1 MTDISERSR
10 HGRKIIV
17 VEGVNDKHV
26 VMHILTRSGMRL
38 DIDIID
44 RDGLDE
50 LLRGIPLLV
59 GNAEN
64 RVIGIVVDANDSTIA
79 RSRAVLD
86 LLRRVG
92 VNAPASLGEY
102 GTIIPGTDELPRIGI
117 WMMPDNRSPGELEHF
132 VAKMIPDDDPVWPLS
147 QGYIDSI
154 PARHRA
160 FRPQKETRAKVL
172 SWIATREEPG
182 FMGQAIDRRDL
193 RTDGE
198 LCQTFIAWLNRL
210 FAVEDSAED
219 VGQRS

>member
-1 MTDISERSR
+1 MTELSEHSR

-26 VMHILTRSGMRL
+26 VMHILTRSGIRL

-86 LLRRVG
+86 LLRRAG
-92 VNAPASLGEY
+92 VNAPASLEEY
-102 GTIIPGTDELPRIGI
+102 GTIIPETDELPRIGI

-147 QGYIDSI
+147 EGYIDGI
-154 PARHRA
+154 PPNYRA

-193 RTDGE
+193 QTDGE

-210 FAVEDSAED
+210 FEPDEEVANTA
-219 VGQRS
+219 

>member
-10 HGRKIIV
+10 HGRKIIA

-26 VMHILTRSGMRL
+26 IMHILTRSGIRL
-38 DIDIID
+38 GIDVID

-64 RVIGIVVDANDSTIA
+64 RVVGIVVDANDSTIA

-86 LLRRVG
+86 LLRRAG
-92 VNAPASLGEY
+92 VDVPTSLEEY

-132 VAKMIPDDDPVWPLS
+132 VARMIPDDDPVWPLS
-147 QGYIDSI
+147 EGYIDGI
-154 PARHRA
+154 PLQHRV
-160 FRPQKETRAKVL
+160 FRPQKVTRAKVL
-172 SWIATREEPG
+172 SWMATRDEPG

-198 LCQTFIAWLNRL
+198 LCQRFIAWLNRL
-210 FAVEDSAED
+210 FAVEDVAED
-219 VGQRS
+219 VT